1 MEVKS
6 PQQAI
11 FDTVFLTSMNL
22 GYRTFDYLPPEGT
35 EYPFVY
41 VGEQFDQDFPTKS
54 VIYGLVNQTIHIY
67 QTRKKRRE
75 LTDMMNALKREFRRI
90 KRADNYNIAVRSVNA
105 QILIDST
112 AEEPLWHGIIEVEF
126 RFN

>member
-1 MEVKS
+1 MKS

-11 FDTVFLTSMNL
+11 FDTVYLTSMNL
-22 GYRTFDYLPPEGT
+22 GYRTFDYLPSEGT

-41 VGEQFDQDFPTKS
+41 VGGQFDQDIPTKS

-105 QILIDST
+105 QTLIDST